1 VSEWASIRDSGVV
14 FEDEA
19 VLVLNKPAGI
29 SVMGERHE
37 TDLVQ
42 MAAGAG
48 EELFPVHRIDK
59 VTSGAVL
66 FAKELRWHGP
76 LTRQFAARTVGKTY
90 LAITGPGGLPA
101 RGVIDL
107 PLSTGRKNRVRVAAP
122 RASIVADADSGTWS
136 VPESEVFGH
145 SRTYPSVTAFATLWQ
160 DGPHALLAVRPV
172 TGRRHQI
179 RVHLAWIGHPVEG
192 DPLFGATDAPRTLL
206 HSWRLAFDAAWRGG
220 SRVRAEAAPGPDFW
234 ALVTGRLPGPGP
246 AALLAS
252 APAPPEP
259 PPPGAVPGGR
269 PPAAPAPSQP
279 AGERRR
285 RRRPPG
291 SPPPR

>member
-1 VSEWASIRDSGVV
+1 
-14 FEDEA
+14 
-19 VLVLNKPAGI
+19 
-29 SVMGERHE
+29 
-37 TDLVQ
+37 
-42 MAAGAG
+42 MAADAG

-76 LTRQFAARTVGKTY
+76 LTRQFATRTVGKTY

-101 RGVIDL
+101 HGVIDL
-107 PLSTGRKNRVRVAAP
+107 PLSTGRKGRVRVAAQ
-122 RASIVADADSGTWS
+122 RASIVADAAHGTWS
-136 VPESEVFGH
+136 VPEAEVFGH
-145 SRTYPSVTAFATLWQ
+145 VRTYPSVTAFATVWQ
-160 DGPHALLAVRPV
+160 DGRHALLAVRPV

-192 DPLFGATDAPRTLL
+192 DPLFGAAGAPRTLL

-220 SRVRAEAAPGPDFW
+220 ARVQAEAAPGPGFW
-234 ALVTGRLPGPGP
+234 GPVAGRLPGPGP
-246 AALLAS
+246 AGLLAS

-259 PPPGAVPGGR
+259 PRPGAGPAAR
-269 PPAAPAPSQP
+269 PPAAPARPRP
-279 AGERRR
+279 AGEHRR
-285 RRRPPG
+285 RRRPRG